1 MKILYVSNIGPD
13 KAAGMYW
20 SIPASVAA
28 QQQYDYCLWVNLN
41 GCDQPSWR
49 SVSAFKSI
57 NEVDLSD
64 FPSALSSPFSRP
76 DMVVFEGFYDFQ
88 HVKMAKELRYRG
100 IPYIVIPRGSLTK
113 QAFHNHNFFNYIKKK
128 IACWFLF
135 RPYTRKASAIQFLTE
150 QEYIDSGNS
159 WCSNHFILPNG
170 INMPE
175 SFKVGFSPDGIKGVF
190 IGRPSMLHKG
200 LDILAEACELV
211 QDDMRKAQFTI
222 DCHMPKKEDYDAI
235 VAMVDGKGISDI
247 MRIKDGVFGDEK
259 KQALMSADVFIMT
272 SRFEGHPMAL
282 VEALSYGLPAAVT
295 EGSNMRKEIFD
306 SDAGWVCDTTVDGV
320 VSMLKTIIAERKE
333 LMVKGYNAHNL
344 AMKYDWNN
352 LAKRFH
358 KEVEM
363 IVKK

>member
-1 MKILYVSNIGPD
+1 MD

-28 QQQYDYCLWVNLN
+28 QQQYDDCLWVNLN
-41 GCDQPSWR
+41 GCKQPSWC

-76 DMVVFEGFYDFQ
+76 DMVVFEGFYNFQ

-100 IPYIVIPRGSLTK
+100 IPYIVIPRGSLTT
-113 QAFHNHNFFNYIKKK
+113 QAFHNHNFLNYFKKK

-135 RPYTRKASAIQFLTE
+135 RPYTRKASAIQFLTA

-159 WCSNHFILPNG
+159 WCRNHFILPNG

-175 SFKVGFSPDGIKGVF
+175 SFKVGFSPDGIKGVY

-235 VAMVDGKGISDI
+235 VDMVEGKGISDI
-247 MRIKDGVFGDEK
+247 MRVKDGVFGDEK
-259 KQALMSADVFIMT
+259 KQTLMSADVFILT

-282 VEALSYGLPAAVT
+282 IEALSYGLPVAVT
-295 EGSNMRKEIFD
+295 EGSNMRKEIAK
-306 SDAGWVCDTTVDGV
+306 SDAGWACDTSVNGV
-320 VSMLKTIIAERKE
+320 VAMLKAIIAEHSTF
-333 LMVKGYNAHNL
+333 VKKGTNARNL
-344 AMKYDWNN
+344 AANYRWDN
-352 LAKRFH
+352 LAKAFH
-358 KEVEM
+358 EEIM
-363 IVKK
+363 QLL

>member
-28 QQQYDYCLWVNLN
+28 QQQYDDCLWVNLN

-64 FPSALSSPFSRP
+64 FPSALPVPFSHP
-76 DMVVFEGFYDFQ
+76 EVVIFEGFYNFQ
-88 HVKMAKELRYRG
+88 QVKLSKELRHKG
-100 IPYIVIPRGSLTK
+100 IPYIIIPRGSLTN
-113 QAFHNHNFFNYIKKK
+113 QAFSNHNVLNNIKKR
-128 IACWFLF
+128 IACLIWF
-135 RPYTRKASAIQFLTE
+135 RPYTRKARTIQFLTE
-150 QEYIDSGNS
+150 QEYMDSGKG
-159 WCSNHFILPNG
+159 WCHNHFILPNG
-170 INMPE
+170 VRTPSQLKKE
-175 SFKVGFSPDGIKGVF
+175 FSVNAIKGVF
-190 IGRPSMLHKG
+190 VGRPSMLHKG
-200 LDILAEACELV
+200 IDLLAEACRIV
-211 QDDMRKAQFTI
+211 QNEMRESRFTI
-222 DCHMPKKEDYDAI
+222 TCHMPQKEDYETI
-235 VAMVDGKGISDI
+235 VDMVSGKGVSDI
-247 MRIKDGVFGDEK
+247 LKIKDGVFGVEK
-259 KQALMSADVFIMT
+259 QQALLSADVFIMS

-282 VEALSYGLPAAVT
+282 IEALSYGLPVAVT

-306 SDAGWVCDTTVDGV
+306 SNAGWVCDTTVDGV
-320 VSMLKTIIAERKE
+320 VSMLKTIIAERE
-333 LMVKGYNAHNL
+333 EFMVKGYNAHNL